1 MILLKA
7 QYDWIHLRLEDFE
20 SVIEYN
26 FTLFKISSRLKLR
39 GENNELLLN
48 KKTTSLAQPALHH
61 SLKRMEPHLI
71 IIEEI
76 TVVDVVVIEKINIE
90 RDVLKKIQR
99 RISHLTTGSGIKMK
113 QTRKWQRFT
122 K

>member
-1 MILLKA
+1 MYYELISCLL
-7 QYDWIHLRLEDFE
+7 
-20 SVIEYN
+20 VIEQ
-26 FTLFKISSRLKLR
+26 
-39 GENNELLLN
+39 NNELLLN
-48 KKTTSLAQPALHH
+48 KKTTSLAQLALHH

-76 TVVDVVVIEKINIE
+76 MVVDVVVIEKINIE
-90 RDVLKKIQR
+90 RDVLKKFQR
-99 RISHLTTGSGIKMK
+99 RISHLTTGSGIEMK